1 MHLVSDNQKLRTL
14 ELNSWQILRLLQAQ
28 MPAFCLEDCIN
39 WEGGLG
45 IVVHPESTEKKFCHL
60 LSKAFVSHQSS
71 RLHQGSNF
79 K

>member
-1 MHLVSDNQKLRTL
+1 MHLVSDAQKLRTL
-14 ELNSWQILRLLQAQ
+14 VLNSWQILRLLQAQ

-39 WEGGLG
+39 SEGGLR
-45 IVVHPESTEKKFCHL
+45 IVVHPESTEEKFCHL
-60 LSKAFVSHQSS
+60 LSKAFVSHQSL

>member
-1 MHLVSDNQKLRTL
+1 VYLVSDDQKLRTL

-39 WEGGLG
+39 SEGGLG
-45 IVVHPESTEKKFCHL
+45 IVVHPESIEKEFCHL

-71 RLHQGSNF
+71 CLHQGSNF